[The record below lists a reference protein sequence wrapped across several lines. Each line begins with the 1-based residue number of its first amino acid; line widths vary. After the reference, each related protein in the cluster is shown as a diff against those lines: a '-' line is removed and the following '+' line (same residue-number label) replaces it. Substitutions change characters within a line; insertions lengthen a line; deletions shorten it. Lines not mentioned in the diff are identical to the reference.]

1 MRRAAIVLLVLPV
14 LAAAGCGGGDSSS
27 SSGSSGS
34 SGGSGYGG
42 GYKSSNSSSGSGG
55 GGTTVEMK
63 NIAFSPR
70 KLSVKVGDTVTW
82 RNADSADH
90 NVTAD
95 SGATFRSET
104 FGNGGTF
111 TYKTTEAGTIKYEC
125 TLHPGMTGELDV
137 TS

>member
-1 MRRAAIVLLVLPV
+1 MRRGALVLLVVPV

-27 SSGSSGS
+27 S
-34 SGGSGYGG
+34 GGGGGGYGG
-42 GYKSSNSSSGSGG
+42 GGYGSKSRSSTGS
-55 GGTTVEMK
+55 GTTVELK
-63 NIAFSPR
+63 NIAFSPK
-70 KLSVKVGDTVTW
+70 KLSVKAGQTVTW
-82 RNADSADH
+82 KNADSADH

-95 SGATFRSET
+95 SGANFKSEA

-111 TYKTTEAGTIKYEC
+111 TYKPTQAGTIKYEC